1 MGCEQ
6 RKKRRTK
13 KKEEGEICGYIRDF
27 GFRFAFRFLDARSF
41 ISLPHFPDHD
51 SGKNYVNEGVR
62 VEFVK
67 RRIFDTMGYERGYVC
82 TMRNAVISLTSRNRF
97 VVACMVCPFFLSMMK
112 MW

>member
-1 MGCEQ
+1 M
-6 RKKRRTK
+6 R
-13 KKEEGEICGYIRDF
+13 IHP
-27 GFRFAFRFLDARSF
+27 GFWLSLRL
-41 ISLPHFPDHD
+41 SLPRREIIYFTAHFPDHD

-112 MW
+112 NVVA